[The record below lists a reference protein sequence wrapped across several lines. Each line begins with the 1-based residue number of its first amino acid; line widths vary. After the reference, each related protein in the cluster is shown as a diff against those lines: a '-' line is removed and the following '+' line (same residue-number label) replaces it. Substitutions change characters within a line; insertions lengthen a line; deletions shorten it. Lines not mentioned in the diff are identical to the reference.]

1 MFFCRFGERENPP
14 RERLGAGDAAAFSYD
29 IGLFRGFQRAMETDE
44 VCGRPLDSFAFA
56 SHVTMGKK
64 GLGGTD
70 DGSARGHS
78 VQLSPTESRE
88 RVKGGDFVPFHSP
101 LQGQGAAP
109 LGFPP

>member
-1 MFFCRFGERENPP
+1 M
-14 RERLGAGDAAAFSYD
+14 GAGDAAVFSYY

-56 SHVTMGKK
+56 SHVTMEKT

-78 VQLSPTESRE
+78 VQL
-88 RVKGGDFVPFHSP
+88 
-101 LQGQGAAP
+101 
-109 LGFPP
+109 

>member
-1 MFFCRFGERENPP
+1 MD
-14 RERLGAGDAAAFSYD
+14 AGDAAVFSYD

-44 VCGRPLDSFAFA
+44 VCGRPLDSFTFT

-64 GLGGTD
+64 RRGGTD

-78 VQLSPTESRE
+78 VQKSPTQSRG

-101 LQGQGAAP
+101 LRSTEAAS
-109 LGFPP
+109 LVAEKTSL